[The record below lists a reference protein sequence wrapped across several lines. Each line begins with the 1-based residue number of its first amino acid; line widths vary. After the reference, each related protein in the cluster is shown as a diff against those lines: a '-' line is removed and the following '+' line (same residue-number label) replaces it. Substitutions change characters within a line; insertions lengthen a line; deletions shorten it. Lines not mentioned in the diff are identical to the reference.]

1 MTTDDQTS
9 DDDFVANELRITC
22 SDAVALVTD
31 YLEDALAESDL
42 DRFEQHTA
50 ECEACRV
57 YVDQIR
63 RTIRIAATARDESVE
78 IRPANFDALMAEFDR
93 LGKD

>member
-1 MTTDDQTS
+1 MTTN
-9 DDDFVANELRITC
+9 DDFLANELRITC

-31 YLEDALAESDL
+31 YLEDALAAADL

-50 ECEACRV
+50 RCEACRV

-63 RTIRIAATARDESVE
+63 RTIRIALTARDESVE
-78 IRPANFDALMAEFDR
+78 VRPANFDALLAEFR
-93 LGKD
+93 QLGSD

>member
-1 MTTDDQTS
+1 MS
-9 DDDFVANELRITC
+9 NNDDFVANELRITC

-42 DRFEQHTA
+42 ERFEQHTA

-57 YVDQIR
+57 YVNQIR
-63 RTIRIAATARDESVE
+63 RTIRIAATTRDESVE
-78 IRPANFDALMAEFDR
+78 IRPANFDSLMAEFEQLRRD
-93 LGKD
+93 

>member
-1 MTTDDQTS
+1 MTPN
-9 DDDFVANELRITC
+9 DDFVSNQLRITC

-42 DRFEQHTA
+42 DRFEQHTS

-63 RTIRIAATARDESVE
+63 RTIRIAVTTRDQSVE
-78 IRPANFDALMAEFDR
+78 IRPANFDALMAEFGQLRPD
-93 LGKD
+93 